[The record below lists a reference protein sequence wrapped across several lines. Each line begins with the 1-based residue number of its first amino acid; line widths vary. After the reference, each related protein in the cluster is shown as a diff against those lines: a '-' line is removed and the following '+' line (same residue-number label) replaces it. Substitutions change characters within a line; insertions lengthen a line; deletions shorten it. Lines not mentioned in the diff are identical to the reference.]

1 MKCAYQLVG
10 IFALVGDSREAGAG
24 FPQDG
29 CGGRAQGGGYRETA
43 LSAGSGGRG
52 PGRAGG
58 G

>member
-29 CGGRAQGGGYRETA
+29 CGGRAQGGGYREPA

-52 PGRAGG
+52 PG
-58 G
+58 